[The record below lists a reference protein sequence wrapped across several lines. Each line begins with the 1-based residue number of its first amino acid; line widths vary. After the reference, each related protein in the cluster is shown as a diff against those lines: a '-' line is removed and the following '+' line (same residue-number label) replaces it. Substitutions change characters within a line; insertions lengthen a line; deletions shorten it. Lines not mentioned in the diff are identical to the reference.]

1 MGISP
6 DVFWY
11 EMTRRQAMNIRR
23 GYIKRIDN
31 EFERNIWTM
40 RELYALVYNIVARN
54 RITPQQAFPLSFDK
68 RPETKSM
75 PLAEFARILQ
85 AKFKAT
91 TDGAD

>member
-1 MGISP
+1 
-6 DVFWY
+6 
-11 EMTRRQAMNIRR
+11 MNIRR

-75 PLAEFARILQ
+75 PLIEFAKLLQ
-85 AKFKAT
+85 ANFKAR
-91 TDGAD
+91 TDGKED